1 MMQHEV
7 CTCSGMYAH
16 PPRLLTRN
24 ARGKQAGQKNMNMNV
39 PHHGGMKKMVAYGT
53 GKSIEYTN

>member
-1 MMQHEV
+1 
-7 CTCSGMYAH
+7 MYAH

-24 ARGKQAGQKNMNMNV
+24 AGGKQAGKKNMNMNV